1 MAIVNSVSP
10 SITKDPGY
18 YGKTVA
24 HSDLVKFGID
34 GTRHMAKQGVS
45 TVEGSVI
52 HAANMAD
59 VSAVSA
65 TDGRAT
71 SMVLVYRTSDR
82 DAADVCSFCLV
93 DRESGQVITAGP
105 SFSHV
110 DRFNADTFPD
120 ANATNMTFVGYWANG
135 MYHSPQAAM
144 TYFANM

>member
-10 SITKDPGY
+10 SIAKDPGY

-65 TDGRAT
+65 TDGRPT
-71 SMVLVYRTSDR
+71 STVLVYRTSDR

-110 DRFNADTFPD
+110 DRFNRHISGRECHEYDLCWLLGQWHVPFPTSGND
-120 ANATNMTFVGYWANG
+120 LLR
-135 MYHSPQAAM
+135 
-144 TYFANM
+144 

>member
-1 MAIVNSVSP
+1 
-10 SITKDPGY
+10 
-18 YGKTVA
+18 
-24 HSDLVKFGID
+24 
-34 GTRHMAKQGVS
+34 
-45 TVEGSVI
+45 
-52 HAANMAD
+52 MAD

-82 DAADVCSFCLV
+82 DAADVIFRFV
-93 DRESGQVITAGP
+93 WWTNEYGQVITAGP